1 MKFIFAE
8 NVDMVDPEF
17 DFIKDRS
24 SSSREPYW
32 DDVYPHQLL
41 GHAPYDGL
49 LVSRAIVGGHVKT
62 GKYNESQAMRF
73 RREGAR
79 KFLRFSEQ
87 DYPNTVMWGDCGAFA
102 YVNEEVP
109 PYTVDEIV
117 EFYADGQFTHG
128 CSVDH
133 IIFEFQDTEFDF
145 AFDDSEVKRRQE
157 ITLSNAAEFI
167 TKSRDRIGNH
177 FTPVGV
183 VHGWSPKTM
192 AEAAAELVKM
202 GYDYLAIGGMVPLR
216 PEQIKSALGAV
227 RDAIPK
233 EVAVHILGFAKA
245 DHVHEFQNCGLD
257 SVDTTSPLLR
267 AFKDSRANYYEWDGA
282 SFNYFTAIR
291 VPQVLT
297 SPPLKRMVQAG
308 KLELEEAVELE
319 REALSTLR
327 KYDSGESSMK
337 AAVNSVREYWK
348 LINSEIAKTNPS
360 KANKEI
366 ETLTQRIGPM
376 LSKQPWKK
384 CQCEICKN
392 VGIEVAIFRGNNRN
406 RRRGFHNLYVYG
418 KRLREMKEQ
427 NIG

>member
-145 AFDDSEVKRRQE
+145 AFDDSEVRRRQE

-216 PEQIKSALGAV
+216 SEQIKSALGAV

-327 KYDSGESSMK
+327 KYDSGETSMK
-337 AAVNSVREYWK
+337 AAVNSVREYWR